1 MKNNTLSGRYC
12 FKNPRFKQIFR
23 IMRIS
28 TFLLMVCVF
37 CSYAGNAHSQNAKV
51 SIRMNNV
58 KLDKILNEIENQT
71 DYLFIYNNQV
81 DINKITSVK
90 VKNEAVAQV
99 LDRILSGTGINYEL
113 EGTHIILTTEA
124 IKDLHAQQQAKTVT
138 GTVTDVS
145 GEPIIG
151 ANIRI
156 KGTTTGTIT
165 DIDGNFSIKA
175 EPQSVIEVSYIGY
188 LTQETVINNQKSI
201 RFLLKEDTKTL
212 DEVVVIGYGVQ
223 KKADLT
229 GSVANINTE
238 KLNTQSNAN
247 IGQALQGKIA
257 GVDIVS
263 QGGAPGSVTR
273 IMVRGIGTL
282 NNASPLYIVDGMYM
296 NSIDHINPNDIA
308 SIDVLKDAS
317 SAAIYGSR
325 AANGVII
332 VTTKEGSNTEGKP
345 IIDLSVN
352 LGISTASKFLD
363 MLDAKGWAEV
373 TTIARQAI
381 GKPALDMATDLANKP
396 DNDWQDIMFRPAL
409 MQNYNLSVKGGGK
422 YSTYYTGLGYF
433 NQDGIV
439 KGTNYQRYNIQSK
452 NDYKRGIFSAGTNLI
467 ISFSHDKPLHQ
478 ELRGGMIGTIL
489 QSVPTLEKYDDTREG
504 GYGGTYGDVVNIPHP
519 LAIIDDNIMDRYN
532 ENVKIF
538 ANLYAQIEL
547 FKGLKYKLNL
557 TPDFSFERYKNYLNK
572 YDFGLATNSIT
583 QLTERQRRRR
593 NILVEN
599 LLTFDRT
606 FGEHKISALAGY
618 TYQDSRF
625 RHIQA
630 YGEGL
635 PQGLEEID
643 AATTNRSNEG
653 NSWRSVL
660 TSILGR
666 VFYSYQNKYLFTA
679 TIRRDG
685 SSKFGKN
692 NRYGYFPSFSLGWN
706 VAEEKFMEN
715 VHWLDQLKLR
725 GGYGVLGNQE
735 IDNYQYSSTI
745 TTGINYPDGNGGL
758 LQGAFPKNFANP
770 DIKWEETAMTNVGID
785 FMAFNNRLSL
795 TADYYVKNTKDIL
808 LTVPIPISSGGA
820 NDPIRN
826 AGKIRNNG
834 FEFNLGWMDQPNP
847 DISYGINL
855 IGSFNKNKVIAMG
868 SESGSIKGGSTNQN
882 ITTSETKAGYPIG
895 GYWLISTAGY
905 FNSQEEVDA
914 YAKDGKKI
922 QPAAEPGDIKFVDA
936 NNDGVINDDDRVF
949 QGSPFPDFTF
959 ALNGN
964 MRYKNF
970 DLSIG
975 LQGVL
980 GNKIYNATRQ
990 TLEDVTKG
998 SNFLASCL
1006 DYWTPENKNASH
1018 PRLTWDDPNRN
1029 TRAESDRYLENGSYL
1044 RLRSVQLGYTFPQTW
1059 FKGAIQHARVYINAE
1074 NLFTITS
1081 YSGYSPDV
1089 NADNAN
1095 YRGFDNFIYP
1105 TNRTFMLGLNVTF

>member
-165 DIDGNFSIKA
+165 DIDGNFSIEA